1 VDKNLAQFLEVA
13 NLKNVSHAARK
24 LCLTQPA
31 LTHNIKKLEESYG
44 VQLFTR
50 TSNGVNLTQFG
61 SFLFEQ
67 AKIIQRMYD
76 NTRIKIDTMKERRE
90 NGVRIGSGHAWWY
103 LFMREIMGEYRRR
116 HPSADIVIDIGNH
129 LREMD
134 LLLSGDISI
143 FLGHEI
149 VGLNRRAGVVFRP
162 LFEVH
167 DLLFVRHGHPLAGR
181 TCSVD
186 DVFQY
191 PMVELTP
198 DEVRHAHVV
207 EDPLPKQVER
217 TKMHLNDRVV
227 YKSNSIMT
235 CIDIMLES
243 DGILP
248 FTNCMAGY
256 FFRYGIV
263 SLELAERSGKGV
275 VGVYMTEEATRDPGV
290 SEILALI
297 DERGDSIRRAACDG
311 ETLD

>member
-1 VDKNLAQFLEVA
+1 MDKFLAQFLEVA

-31 LTHNIKKLEESYG
+31 LTHNMKKLEETYG
-44 VQLFTR
+44 VPLFTR
-50 TSNGVNLTQFG
+50 TSNGVNLTSFG

-76 NTRIKIDTMKERRE
+76 NTRIKIEAMRERSE
-90 NGVRIGSGHAWWY
+90 NGVRIGSGHAWWF

-116 HPSADIVIDIGNH
+116 HPSADIVVDIGNH

-134 LLLSGDISI
+134 LLLSGDISM

-149 VGLNRRAGVVFRP
+149 VGLNRRAGVVFRS
-162 LFEVH
+162 LFQVH
-167 DLLFVRHGHPLAGR
+167 DSFFARPGHPLAGGK
-181 TCSVD
+181 CSIGD
-186 DVFQY
+186 IFQY

-217 TKMHLNDRVV
+217 TRSHLNERIVFQ
-227 YKSNSIMT
+227 SNSIMA
-235 CIDIMLES
+235 CMDLVLES

-248 FTNCMAGY
+248 FTVCMGGY
-256 FFRYGIV
+256 FRRYGV
-263 SLELAERSGKGV
+263 VALELDERFGKSI
-275 VGVYMTEEATRDPGV
+275 VGIYMTEEAERDPGV

-297 DERGDSIRRAACDG
+297 DERREALQSVACGGSID
-311 ETLD
+311 